1 LPVKYEKKKTGGK
14 GEFMMSIPE
23 LIHKEGIKAVEHEK
37 NLLNSQVKELNKK
50 LRKANDKLDILESY
64 HENIMNNVG
73 TGILIF
79 NSNLKVI
86 TSNSYLN
93 KLLENHSSKSP
104 LRLFRS
110 YLKPDKPSLYDKLKE
125 VVEKGKVLKLEKVE
139 FNTPSGKSY
148 KLNIKS
154 LPIITNNII
163 IGGNLIIEDAT
174 EKVKLEE
181 LSVSERYVALG
192 RMSGQVIHE
201 LKNPLDGTLR
211 FINLAIKLSGE
222 NHKLKD
228 YLFQSKKGIEKVVG
242 IVSSLLNFPGVD
254 CTPGKMISI
263 NKIIKDT
270 VRFLEYKA
278 ASRKIKII
286 FKLDNQVSSIKNEDM
301 CHVFS
306 NIVNN
311 SIDAMPN
318 GGELKISSAR
328 KNDNNIIKFS
338 DTGVG
343 IPENIQQRIFDPF
356 FTNKENGTGTGTG
369 LGLAICMDIV
379 TRCGGNISVD
389 SKEGKGTTVIVS
401 IPV

>member
-1 LPVKYEKKKTGGK
+1 
-14 GEFMMSIPE
+14 MSSIMQY
-23 LIHKEGIKAVEHEK
+23 LHKESIKSVEHEK
-37 NLLNSQVKELNKK
+37 RLLNSQLKELN
-50 LRKANDKLDILESY
+50 DKLNILQSY
-64 HENIMNNVG
+64 HENILNNVR

-79 NSNLKVI
+79 NKNLEVI
-86 TSNSYLN
+86 SSNSYLN

-104 LRLFRS
+104 LRLLRL
-110 YLKPDKPSLYDKLKE
+110 YLMLNKSSLYDELKE

-154 LPIITNNII
+154 LPIIANNNI

-174 EKVKLEE
+174 EKIKLEE
-181 LSVSERYVALG
+181 LPVSERFVALG
-192 RMSGQVIHE
+192 RISGQVIHE

-211 FINLAIKLSGE
+211 FINLAIRLSGE

-254 CTPGKMISI
+254 CTPIKMISI
-263 NKIIKDT
+263 NTIIKDT

-278 ASRKIKII
+278 ASRKIKIV
-286 FKLDNQVSSIKNEDM
+286 FKLDNQVSKIKNEDM
-301 CHVFS
+301 CYVFS

-311 SIDAMPN
+311 SIDAMPD
-318 GGELKISSAR
+318 GGELKITSTR

-343 IPENIQQRIFDPF
+343 IPNNIQQRIFDPF
-356 FTNKENGTGTGTG
+356 FTNKENGTGTG
-369 LGLAICMDIV
+369 LGLAICMDII

-389 SKEGKGTTVIVS
+389 SKEGKGTTVTVS

>member
-1 LPVKYEKKKTGGK
+1 MLPIT
-14 GEFMMSIPE
+14 EFF
-23 LIHKEGIKAVEHEK
+23 HKESIKAVEHEK
-37 NLLNSQVKELNKK
+37 KLLSSQVKELNEKI
-50 LRKANDKLDILESY
+50 RKVSDKLNILESY
-64 HENIMNNVG
+64 HENIMSNVR

-79 NSNLKVI
+79 NRNLKVI

-93 KLLENHSSKSP
+93 ELLENYNGKSP

-110 YLKPDKPSLYDKLKE
+110 YLKLNKPSLYDKLKE
-125 VVEKGKVLKLEKVE
+125 VVERGKVLRLEKVE

-163 IGGNLIIEDAT
+163 IGGNLIVEDAT
-174 EKVKLEE
+174 EKVELEE
-181 LSVSERYVALG
+181 LSVSERFVALG
-192 RMSGQVIHE
+192 RMSGKVIHE

-211 FINLAIKLSGE
+211 FINLAIRLSGE
-222 NHKLKD
+222 NGKLKD
-228 YLFQSKKGIEKVVG
+228 YLFQSKNGLEKAVG

-254 CTPGKMISI
+254 YTPEKMLSI

-270 VRFLEYKA
+270 VSFLEYKA
-278 ASRKIKII
+278 VSRKIKIV
-286 FKLDNQVSSIKNEDM
+286 FKLDDRVSSIKNEDM

-311 SIDAMPN
+311 SIDAMPD

-343 IPENIQQRIFDPF
+343 IPKNLQHRIFDPF
-356 FTNKENGTGTGTG
+356 FTNKENGMGTG

-379 TRCGGNISVD
+379 TRYGGNISVD
-389 SKEGKGTTVIVS
+389 SKEGKGTTVTVS
-401 IPV
+401 IPVDL